1 MYNFLHKHPNACTKK
16 AALPV
21 ENAAQNLMKK
31 RWYYSYLS
39 SNRYKYRTYSLLRR
53 FVRPKTTALTM
64 RLRMSTTLSSF
75 SVSVSAVIVP
85 AAVKMAS
92 AISAQYSVSSA
103 FMLLCFFDLPIWLI
117 VM

>member
-1 MYNFLHKHPNACTKK
+1 MCNFLDRNLQKK

-21 ENAAQNLMKK
+21 GNAAQNLNENDEKL
-31 RWYYSYLS
+31 SYLFL
-39 SNRYKYRTYSLLRR
+39 NRYKYNTYSLLRR
-53 FVRPKTTALTM
+53 LLRPRTTALTM

-92 AISAQYSVSSA
+92 AISAQYCANTS
-103 FMLLCFFDLPIWLI
+103 FMLLCFFDLPVWLI